1 MIISCLALRGE
12 VTQTIRTVLPYLHEV
27 VLQILIARSF
37 GFSWDPWTTVKFA
50 SRMP

>member
-1 MIISCLALRGE
+1 MIVAWLALRGE
-12 VTQTIRTVLPYLHEV
+12 DTQATRTVVPYLHEV
-27 VLQILIARSF
+27 VLQILIACPF